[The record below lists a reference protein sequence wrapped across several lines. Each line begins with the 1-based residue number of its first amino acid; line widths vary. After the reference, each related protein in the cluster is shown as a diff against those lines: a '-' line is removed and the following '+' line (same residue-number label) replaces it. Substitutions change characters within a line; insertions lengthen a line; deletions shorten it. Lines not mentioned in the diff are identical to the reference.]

1 MAIGTYR
8 RLCRPKW
15 QVISRSWYA
24 KLGTL
29 HTETNYLLANFLF
42 VRGAESDGETSPS
55 CATVNESIDA
65 SSSSL
70 EASIPTQQMRGDANR
85 SSFTTANKYL
95 FADLLLF
102 TSGEGDEATSPS
114 CATVNESIDASSSSL
129 EASIPT
135 QQMRGGCE

>member
-1 MAIGTYR
+1 MQWGCERERFTHGKQIPV
-8 RLCRPKW
+8 CR
-15 QVISRSWYA
+15 S
-24 KLGTL
+24 
-29 HTETNYLLANFLF
+29 LLLK
-42 VRGAESDGETSPS
+42 SGEGDEATSPC

-102 TSGEGDEATSPS
+102 TSGKGDEATSPS
-114 CATVNESIDASSSSL
+114 CETVNGSIDAFSSSL

-135 QQMRGGCE
+135 EQMRGGCE